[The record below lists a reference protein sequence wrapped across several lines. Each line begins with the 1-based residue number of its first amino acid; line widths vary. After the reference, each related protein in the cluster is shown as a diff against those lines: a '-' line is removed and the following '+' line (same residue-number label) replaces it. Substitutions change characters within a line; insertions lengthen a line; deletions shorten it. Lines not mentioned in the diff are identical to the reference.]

1 LFVGMFRSFTGG
13 TEARRDAPP
22 RSVDG
27 DAMPTVPALMAFES
41 GGCRAPARLGC
52 DGDGGLLVVVTDL
65 SAKIGA

>member
-1 LFVGMFRSFTGG
+1 
-13 TEARRDAPP
+13 
-22 RSVDG
+22 
-27 DAMPTVPALMAFES
+27 MPTVPALMAFES